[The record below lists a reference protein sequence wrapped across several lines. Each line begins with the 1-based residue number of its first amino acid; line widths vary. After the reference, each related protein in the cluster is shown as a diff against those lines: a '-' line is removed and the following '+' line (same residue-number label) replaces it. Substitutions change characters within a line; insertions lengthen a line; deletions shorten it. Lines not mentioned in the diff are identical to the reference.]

1 MAALTTEQTARKL
14 KRAKISLMRS
24 PKFALWSGIM
34 MIGKT
39 ELVNNIPTAC
49 TDGINEFYGEDFVRE
64 LPDKQLAFVVLHE
77 NLHKGMRHLTIW
89 RKLYDENAKLANMAC
104 DYVINGIAVKC
115 DPTGEVIELPMRDG
129 KCIALIDSRF
139 DCMNTKTVA
148 GSIRMIGR
156 VRRRQP
162 LSRSRSSSA
171 RSTTHYV
178 KVSTNTASS
187 MAKAQ
192 VTWDERSETY
202 YHPRL
207 IGVNYSETL

>member
-1 MAALTTEQTARKL
+1 MATLTTEQTARKL

-49 TDGINEFYGEDFVRE
+49 TDGCNEFYSEDFVRE
-64 LPDKQLAFVVLHE
+64 LPDKQVAFVVLHE

-89 RKLYDENAKLANMAC
+89 RKLYDEDAKLANMAC

-139 DCMNTKTVA
+139 DGMNTKKVFDILKQEKQDQ
-148 GSIRMIGR
+148 GDGDGDGDGG
-156 VRRRQP
+156 
-162 LSRSRSSSA
+162 LD
-171 RSTTHYV
+171 THDWEG
-178 KVSTNTASS
+178 AS
-187 MAKAQ
+187 
-192 VTWDERSETY
+192 
-202 YHPRL
+202 P
-207 IGVNYSETL
+207 